1 MKSSDTPHNA
11 QMQEDWFTFKM
22 IEEACRNS
30 MYLDTTIFDDLVD
43 EATPKSFYLKNLLVS
58 VEKLALHW
66 NLINKEDFAYRT
78 KNYAEIEKFI
88 NEIPRVSN
96 GRYFNIKTFILS

>member
-1 MKSSDTPHNA
+1 
-11 QMQEDWFTFKM
+11 
-22 IEEACRNS
+22 

-43 EATPKSFYLKNLLVS
+43 DTTPKAFYLKNLLVS

-66 NLINKEDFAYRT
+66 KLISKEDFGYRV
-78 KNYAEIEKFI
+78 KNYGEIEKFI

-96 GRYFNIKTFILS
+96 GRYLNIKTFILS